1 MIMMKDKNLSM
12 TTGLILL
19 LVIGI
24 GIFYFKSRPS
34 EKNGS
39 QIDKEYINK
48 IVIESSQ
55 EKIILKKNGGWVIES
70 SNNIPANSSKVDLL
84 LDSLKEIN
92 RSELVSKNPDNFPEY
107 GINDQSPKI
116 ILYQNEK
123 EFEVVVGD
131 ISFNRAG
138 NFVKYKNGQVHLIS
152 SYLKNRIED
161 TVWENRSVFS
171 FIPSSVQSLSIEYK
185 DKNQEFI
192 KEDDQWQTDI
202 KVNLENIDKFLSKLT
217 SLTAINIFTLEEKGE
232 EFETQDK
239 IKVTLKIEDKN
250 TIFYCGK
257 NSQLLK
263 REDSPFIYEINSS
276 DKAEVYD
283 LIKNIT
289 PAYFL

>member
-1 MIMMKDKNLSM
+1 MKDKNLSM